1 MTENK
6 AETLLSEDLILRVIE
21 AEDITVEV
29 ERETGEEITK
39 VRFSYQTYI
48 LLFVMRSCHA

>member
-1 MTENK
+1 MKNTLGMTENK
-6 AETLLSEDLILRVIE
+6 AEILLSEDLILRVIE

-39 VRFSYQTYI
+39 VRFS
-48 LLFVMRSCHA
+48 

>member
-1 MTENK
+1 MKNTIEMTENK
-6 AETLLSEDLILRVIE
+6 AEILLSEDHILRVIE

-39 VRFSYQTYI
+39 VRFS
-48 LLFVMRSCHA
+48 